1 MPEEFGVLLT
11 ELNAQSMTLLG
22 EQQRKAMLL
31 EAELGKKRREEEAD
45 IERQRR
51 EQEAELERKMKE
63 HEQQHEERMLGMMME
78 YIHQVAQPQTSSTPP
93 PFVAYPPI
101 IIHQCTFIL
110 HHHQLIHNTPA
121 TRHPQLI
128 TRTNQICTMKTIK
141 IFNEDGSI
149 TICACV
155 ALEKTM
161 N

>member
-1 MPEEFGVLLT
+1 MPEEFGVLLA

-63 HEQQHEERMLGMMME
+63 REQQHEERMLGMMFTKWHSHRH
-78 YIHQVAQPQTSSTPP
+78 HQPLHHLLPI
-93 PFVAYPPI
+93 PPI
-101 IIHQCTFIL
+101 IIHQCTFIV

-128 TRTNQICTMKTIK
+128 TRTHQICTMKTIK
-141 IFNEDGSI
+141 IFNKLDQLQY
-149 TICACV
+149 V
-155 ALEKTM
+155 LVLH
-161 N
+161 

>member
-1 MPEEFGVLLT
+1 MPEEFGVLLA

-22 EQQRKAMLL
+22 EQQRKVMLL

-51 EQEAELERKMKE
+51 EQETELERKMKE
-63 HEQQHEERMLGMMME
+63 REQQHGERMLGMMME

-93 PFVAYPPI
+93 PFVAHPPYNYP
-101 IIHQCTFIL
+101 CTFIL

-128 TRTNQICTMKTIK
+128 TRTHQICTMKTIK
-141 IFNEDGSI
+141 IFNEVGSI